1 MSDLV
6 SDLFCRVPADFLQR
20 KQPVLFGGTF
30 LKALT
35 TDYLALTDEA
45 VRELVNKT
53 CDEFDSNT
61 QNLVT
66 ARVTLGHEDGGVVD
80 TIRVLGLK
88 LLSSKISNWQ
98 IARLELASCSP
109 NVSKSDVAKRVSLT
123 IATLARDVVSEV
135 SELKFIVLFAHRSI
149 FTGTNILYCCF
160 RCSTPRQFYKI
171 SSPLTFP
178 SLARMF
184 ALSSLLP
191 SSISPLGCS

>member
-98 IARLELASCSP
+98 IARLELDSLRP

-123 IATLARDVVSEV
+123 IASLARDVVSEV
-135 SELKFIVLFAHRSI
+135 SELKTIA
-149 FTGTNILYCCF
+149 
-160 RCSTPRQFYKI
+160 
-171 SSPLTFP
+171 
-178 SLARMF
+178 
-184 ALSSLLP
+184 P
-191 SSISPLGCS
+191 SSICWQVVNFLRGQTFFIGVSGALRSGGSTKSRRL